1 MQNDSGW
8 KGYNPELNQKPQ
20 QARLAWRF
28 VAKLLLI
35 VIPILLLPLALVKIT
50 LVALFVFCAESILH
64 KLEELLDGDTD

>member
-28 VAKLLLI
+28 IAKLLLI
-35 VIPILLLPLALVKIT
+35 AIPILLLPLALVKIT
-50 LVALFVFCAESILH
+50 LDFFFEVCAESILY
-64 KLEELLDGDTD
+64 KLEELAEGDTD